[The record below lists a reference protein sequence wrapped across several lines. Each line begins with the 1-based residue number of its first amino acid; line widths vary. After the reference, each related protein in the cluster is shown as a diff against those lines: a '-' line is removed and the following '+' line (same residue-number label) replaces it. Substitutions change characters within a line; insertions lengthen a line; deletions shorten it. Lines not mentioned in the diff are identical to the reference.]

1 LILLH
6 DCKSVVCLYF
16 ERVVVESNNRAD
28 QLCAVFQL
36 KFIGTRVRSQP
47 GQKDR
52 GQHELQCALHL
63 FEYRA
68 LARGRQATAPHN
80 HSVSQHRWIS
90 QRSDERSRERCGRI
104 PEMIVVAVLV
114 ISLLLFRAAGALGV
128 AALASWVA
136 ATRYAL
142 ATMFITT
149 GTGHFNHTRFELE
162 RMVPQV
168 FPHRMAIVYFTG
180 ICEFAGAVGIVIP
193 QFRNLAGICLIVLL
207 IVMLPANIKAAQE
220 GLQILG
226 RPATPL
232 LIRVPL
238 QIVFIGL
245 IWWSTL
251 T

>member
-1 LILLH
+1 
-6 DCKSVVCLYF
+6 
-16 ERVVVESNNRAD
+16 
-28 QLCAVFQL
+28 
-36 KFIGTRVRSQP
+36 
-47 GQKDR
+47 
-52 GQHELQCALHL
+52 
-63 FEYRA
+63 
-68 LARGRQATAPHN
+68 
-80 HSVSQHRWIS
+80 
-90 QRSDERSRERCGRI
+90 
-104 PEMIVVAVLV
+104 
-114 ISLLLFRAAGALGV
+114 V

-149 GTGHFNHTRFELE
+149 GTSHFNHTRFELE
-162 RMVPQV
+162 PMVPQV
-168 FPHRMAIVYFTG
+168 FPHRMAVVYFTG

-193 QFRNLAGICLIVLL
+193 QCRYLAGICLIVLL
-207 IVMLPANIKAAQE
+207 IAMLPANIKAAQE

-232 LIRVPL
+232 LIRIPL